1 MLKFGVRR
9 LTYVSTYMPRTA
21 VLTHWFRMAYKLRP
35 TFMILILMTLKKDI
49 CIGVGMYVE
58 LRQDTPS
65 IPYTIARL
73 KRNSPSDPSG
83 LSL

>member
-1 MLKFGVRR
+1 
-9 LTYVSTYMPRTA
+9 
-21 VLTHWFRMAYKLRP
+21 
-35 TFMILILMTLKKDI
+35 MTLKKDI

-83 LSL
+83 LSLWYTCPGPLSSVF